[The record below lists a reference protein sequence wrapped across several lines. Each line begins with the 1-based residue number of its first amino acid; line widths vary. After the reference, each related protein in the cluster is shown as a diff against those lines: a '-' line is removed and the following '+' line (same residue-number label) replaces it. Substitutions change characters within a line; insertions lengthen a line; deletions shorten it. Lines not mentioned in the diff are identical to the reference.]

1 MVMRTPPEVGQ
12 LQVCVASPA
21 HDPQPDTDAI
31 PGMVGKTSLSSPVE
45 ELWPPTTTV
54 KKYSSA
60 GSPVAVLHKIEEGEN
75 LPTDR

>member
-1 MVMRTPPEVGQ
+1 
-12 LQVCVASPA
+12 
-21 HDPQPDTDAI
+21 
-31 PGMVGKTSLSSPVE
+31 MVGKTSLSSPVE

-75 LPTDR
+75 LPTGPLTMVRSGLVTQGNVVPSRSEFL